1 MDYLFHEM
9 TIQGGYIVK
18 NPDKKVSNLA
28 DFREKYRATHRYKYS
43 RYNPKFIDDLEKII
57 DNYPVDKEKLK
68 AEMIRVGIIKA
79 PANDIND

>member
-1 MDYLFHEM
+1 M
-9 TIQGGYIVK
+9 K
-18 NPDKKVSNLA
+18 NPDKKVSNLD
-28 DFREKYRATHRYKYS
+28 DFREEYRAAHRYKYS
-43 RYNPKFIDDLEKII
+43 RYNPKYIDDLEKII